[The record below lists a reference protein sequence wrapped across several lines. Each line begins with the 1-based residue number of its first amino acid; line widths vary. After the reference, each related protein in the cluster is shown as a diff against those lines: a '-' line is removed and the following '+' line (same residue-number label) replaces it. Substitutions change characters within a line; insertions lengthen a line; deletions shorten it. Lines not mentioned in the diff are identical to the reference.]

1 MSDPAISLDRARS
14 SELGI
19 VARFFKATELDTRL
33 LGMIGALVIIWLAF
47 QFLSGAKVNGQ
58 FLTLNNF
65 IAVSF

>member
-14 SELGI
+14 SELGV

-47 QFLSGAKVNGQ
+47 QFLSGGQ
-58 FLTLNNF
+58 FLTPRNLWNLS
-65 IAVSF
+65 V